1 MNAGKSSAYNDD
13 TGSLDDQGEKST
25 YSDDDEYV
33 SDQKSSVAV
42 SQQRFQ
48 IRQSKASLIHKSMSE
63 AKFKQK
69 RSEQQM

>member
-1 MNAGKSSAYNDD
+1 MFPKINAKDTVKQQKKQREVVIDTHMNAGKSSAYNDD

-42 SQQRFQ
+42 S
-48 IRQSKASLIHKSMSE
+48 
-63 AKFKQK
+63 
-69 RSEQQM
+69 